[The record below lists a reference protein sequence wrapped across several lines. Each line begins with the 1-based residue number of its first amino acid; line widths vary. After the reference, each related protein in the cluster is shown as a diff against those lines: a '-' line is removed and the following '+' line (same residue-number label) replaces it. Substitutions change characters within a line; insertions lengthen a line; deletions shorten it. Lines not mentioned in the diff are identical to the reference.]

1 MESPQL
7 DKTSIEVRNAALFVV
22 AALSPSF
29 LISSLA
35 VLVYLTN
42 SYPAIGSVVNKAI
55 ENLVGRLSK
64 GNSEEQ

>member
-1 MESPQL
+1 MDSPKL
-7 DKTSIEVRNAALFVV
+7 DQTSVEVRNAALFIV

-42 SYPAIGSVVNKAI
+42 SYPAIGAVVNKAI